1 MKKDGQK
8 DFILLMGIRISHDNV
23 KFYVSEGQTINK
35 RNLRQRENENNP
47 NN

>member
-1 MKKDGQK
+1 
-8 DFILLMGIRISHDNV
+8 MGIRISYENV

>member
-1 MKKDGQK
+1 
-8 DFILLMGIRISHDNV
+8 MGIRISHENV